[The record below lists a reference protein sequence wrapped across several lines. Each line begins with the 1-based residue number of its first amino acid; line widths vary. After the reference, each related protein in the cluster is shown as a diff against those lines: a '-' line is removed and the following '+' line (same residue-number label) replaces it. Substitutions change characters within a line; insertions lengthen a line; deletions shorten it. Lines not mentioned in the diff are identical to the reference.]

1 MKENLKYQLSKV
13 FCLWVLLGVCSSF
26 LIACDA
32 DLSSSSVLE
41 KIKQEGVL
49 HVVTYNSPMTYFE
62 DRSGRTGFEYE
73 LVKNFADK
81 LGVKLQIEQVNNLD
95 DVYSNVENNTHF
107 LGAANLVKTSHRE
120 QQVNFS
126 VPYLLVDALVIYHK
140 SAQRPTRIEDL
151 LGKSILVIKGS
162 SQADELKKL
171 QERYPDLT
179 YQESDVID
187 VIDLLQQVEDQKI
200 DIVVLNKN
208 VLAMTQVYYSNIRVG
223 FSLIKDQPMAW
234 IVAKS
239 DDSSLIDAVNIFMDE
254 SDSNGLLDRLNDR
267 FFGHIDVLG
276 YVGAYSFA
284 KHLQERLPK
293 YEKYF
298 VRYAKDYDLDWKLLA
313 AIGYQES
320 HWNPDA
326 VSPTGVRGLMML
338 TQNTA
343 KAMGVENRLDPGQS
357 IMGGAKLFS
366 ILKEGVNKDIIGR
379 DRIFFALAAYN
390 MGQGHLA
397 DVQKIAELNNMN
409 PNVWRD
415 VNQVL
420 PLIAQKQWY
429 TQVRYGYAR
438 GLETKQFVRNI
449 RRYYDIL
456 NWLGYSQRE
465 VVTGL
470 PKLYVPSLS
479 RKELSE
485 TTSLL

>member
-1 MKENLKYQLSKV
+1 MKENLKYRSSKV
-13 FCLWVLLGVCSSF
+13 FFLWILLGIFGSLLV
-26 LIACDA
+26 ACDA
-32 DLSSSSVLE
+32 DLSSVSALE

-62 DRSGRTGFEYE
+62 DRSGKTGFEYE
-73 LVKNFADK
+73 LVKNFADS

-95 DVYSNVENNTHF
+95 DVYSSVESNVHF
-107 LGAANLVKTSHRE
+107 LGAANLVKTSYRE
-120 QQVNFS
+120 QQVTFS
-126 VPYLLVDALVIYHK
+126 KPYLLVDALVVYHK
-140 SAQRPTRIEDL
+140 SAQRPTRVEDL
-151 LGKSILVIKGS
+151 LGKSILVVKGS

-171 QERYPDLT
+171 KEKYPDLT

-187 VIDLLQQVEDQKI
+187 VIDLLQQVEDQKT
-200 DIVVLNKN
+200 DIVILNKN
-208 VLAMTQVYYSNIRVG
+208 VLAMTQVYYSNIRIG

-234 IVAKS
+234 IVAKN
-239 DDSSLIDAVNIFMDE
+239 DDSSLIDAVDAFIDE
-254 SDSNGLLDRLNDR
+254 SESNGLLERLNDR

-298 VRYAKDYDLDWKLLA
+298 IQYAKNNDLDWKLLA

-357 IMGGAKLFS
+357 IMGGAKLLS
-366 ILKEGVNKDIIGR
+366 ILKEGVSKDVVGR
-379 DRIFFALAAYN
+379 DRTFFALAAYN

-409 PNVWRD
+409 PNAWRD

-420 PLIAQKQWY
+420 PLIAQKKWY

-456 NWLGYSQRE
+456 SWLGYSQRE
-465 VVTGL
+465 VMTGL
-470 PKLYVPSLS
+470 PKLHVPSLS